1 MSPAGMAPFL
11 CPKEAGADHEV
22 ALIEEVG
29 RVPDK
34 AGGRRCTLESDSTL
48 ASSLRVQGMVSL
60 RVQGMMSLSVQG
72 MVSLRVQGMMS
83 LRVQGMVS
91 LSVQGM
97 VFLRVQGMVSLSVQ
111 GMV

>member
-34 AGGRRCTLESDSTL
+34 AGG
-48 ASSLRVQGMVSL
+48 
-60 RVQGMMSLSVQG
+60 
-72 MVSLRVQGMMS
+72 
-83 LRVQGMVS
+83 
-91 LSVQGM
+91 
-97 VFLRVQGMVSLSVQ
+97 
-111 GMV
+111 